1 MSSSLS
7 QTLSNTYHHHRIP
20 IYIAL
25 LTLSSPLLYLIT
37 TDYNAWYRLGRGGL
51 PQNPFGYLIQ
61 TLLRP
66 LKAPRFETSIYS
78 SPKIFSKAGPNGQKS
93 YLSPDEIPSRTGP
106 RPEVG
111 KYILPQRQLNG
122 QSSQV
127 AKEVCLS
134 HTAYFSYA
142 MVFLPFEMITPLP
155 ELNLY
160 SDVWYH

>member
-7 QTLSNTYHHHRIP
+7 QTLSNTYQHRIP
-20 IYIAL
+20 IYIAVF
-25 LTLSSPLLYLIT
+25 TLSTPLLYLIT

-78 SPKIFSKAGPNGQKS
+78 SPKILSKAGPNGQKS
-93 YLSPDEIPSRTGP
+93 YLSSDGIPSRTGP

-134 HTAYFSYA
+134 HTAYFSCA
-142 MVFLPFEMITPLP
+142 MIFPASELIRPSP
-155 ELNLY
+155 ELNLFN
-160 SDVWYH
+160 DVWYH